1 MADRPR
7 LGGKLRAVRRREG
20 LTQAAMAR
28 ELGIS
33 PSYLNLIEH
42 DRRAVSAK
50 LLIRLAAKFDVDIK
64 QLSTDGD
71 AQLMADLLETFGDP
85 LFENLDLVTS
95 ELREMAGVAPTASR
109 AVVELYRAYRHVR
122 DSAESLAAKLSEDLA
137 LPGVDR
143 SRLPTEEVSTF
154 IQAHR
159 NHFPELEQAADDLR
173 LRAGLEPDDMFH
185 GLVRFAER
193 ELDVVTR
200 VVTAA
205 EEAGAV
211 RRYDPKRR
219 RLMLS
224 ESLPL
229 SSRTFQLAHQVALL
243 SRSDLL
249 GGLADEPGLTT
260 DESRSLCRVILAN
273 YFAGALLMP
282 YEAIR
287 HAAQDERHDIEL
299 LQNRFGTTFEMVCHR
314 LTTLQRPGAEG
325 IPLHFVRVDIAG
337 NVSKWF
343 SASGIPIARY
353 GGACPRWNLHTAF
366 LTPGRIT
373 VQLARTIDGQVYFSI
388 ARTISRASRGYHVP
402 RAVQAVTVGC
412 AVEHAEQMVYA
423 DSVDLNN
430 LEAAVPIGPTCR
442 LCRQPDC
449 DQRVLPPIEQRL
461 RVRENVRG
469 HSFYHTVHGRNGKR

>member
-1 MADRPR
+1 MA
-7 LGGKLRAVRRREG
+7 K
-20 LTQAAMAR
+20 

-42 DRRAVSAK
+42 DRRAVSAT
-50 LLIRLAAKFDVDIK
+50 LLIRLAQRFEVDLK
-64 QLSTDGD
+64 QLSSDGD
-71 AQLMADLLETFGDP
+71 AQLLGELMETFGDP
-85 LFENLDLVTS
+85 LFENLDVVTS
-95 ELREMAGVAPTASR
+95 EVREMAGVAPTACR
-109 AVVELYRAYRHVR
+109 AVAQLYRAYRHVR
-122 DSAESLAAKLSEDLA
+122 DSAESLAARLSEDLA

-154 IQAHR
+154 IQAQR

-173 LRAGLEPDDMFH
+173 RRAELEPDDLFH
-185 GLVRFAER
+185 GMVRFLDR
-193 ELDVVTR
+193 ELDVRTR
-200 VVTAA
+200 VVTAG

-211 RRYDPKRR
+211 RRYDPARR
-219 RLMLS
+219 QLTLS

-229 SSRTFQLAHQVALL
+229 SSRTFQLAHQIGLL
-243 SRSDLL
+243 SQADLL
-249 GGLADEPGLTT
+249 RQQADDPGLTT
-260 DESRSLCRVILAN
+260 DESRALCRVILAN
-273 YFAGALLMP
+273 YFAGAVLMP

-287 HAAQDERHDIEL
+287 QAAKDERHDIEL

-343 SASGIPIARY
+343 SASGIPIARH

-366 LTPGRIT
+366 LTPGRIS
-373 VQLARTIDGQVYFSI
+373 VQLQRTIDGQVYFSI

-402 RAVQAVTVGC
+402 RAVQAITIGC
-412 AVEHAEQMVYA
+412 AVELADRMVYA

-442 LCRQPDC
+442 LCHQPDC
-449 DQRVLPPIEQRL
+449 DQRVLPPIEQPL
-461 RVRENVRG
+461 RIHENERG
-469 HSFYHTVHGRNGKR
+469 HSFYNNAGSRNGRR

>member
-1 MADRPR
+1 MPERPR
-7 LGGKLRAVRRREG
+7 LGGKLRALRRREG

-42 DRRAVSAK
+42 DRRAVSAT
-50 LLIRLAAKFDVDIK
+50 LLIRLAQRFDVDVK
-64 QLSTDGD
+64 QLSSDSD
-71 AQLMADLLETFGDP
+71 AQLLGELMEAFGDP
-85 LFENLDLVTS
+85 LFENLDIVTS
-95 ELREMAGVAPTASR
+95 EVRELAGVAPTACR
-109 AVVELYRAYRHVR
+109 AVAQLYRAYRHVR
-122 DSAESLAAKLSEDLA
+122 DSAEGLAARLSEDLA

-154 IQAHR
+154 IQDQV
-159 NHFPELEQAADDLR
+159 NHFPDLEDAADELR
-173 LRAGLEPDDMFH
+173 RRAGLQQDDLFH
-185 GLVRFAER
+185 GMVRFLDQ
-193 ELDVVTR
+193 ELGVRTA

-205 EEAGAV
+205 DEAGAV
-211 RRYDPKRR
+211 RRYDAKRR
-219 RLMLS
+219 RLILS

-229 SSRTFQLAHQVALL
+229 SSRTFQLAHQIGLL
-243 SRSDLL
+243 SQGELL
-249 GGLADEPGLTT
+249 GRLAHDPGLTT
-260 DESRSLCRVILAN
+260 DESRALCRVILAN
-273 YFAGALLMP
+273 YFAGAVLMP

-287 HAAQDERHDIEL
+287 QAAKDERHDIEL

-325 IPLHFVRVDIAG
+325 TPLHFVRVDIAG

-353 GGACPRWNLHTAF
+353 GGACPRWSLHTAF
-366 LTPGRIT
+366 LTPGRIA

-402 RAVQAVTVGC
+402 RAVQAVTIGC
-412 AVEHAEQMVYA
+412 AVEEAEQMVYA

-449 DQRVLPPIEQRL
+449 DQRVLPPIEQPL
-461 RVRENVRG
+461 QIHENVRG
-469 HSFYHTVHGRNGKR
+469 HSFYNTVDGRVGDR

>member
-1 MADRPR
+1 MPERPR
-7 LGGKLRAVRRREG
+7 LGGKLRALRRREG
-20 LTQAAMAR
+20 FTQVAMAR

-33 PSYLNLIEH
+33 ASYLNLIEH
-42 DRRAVSAK
+42 DRRPVSAT
-50 LLIRLAAKFDVDIK
+50 LLIRLAQRFDVDVK
-64 QLSTDGD
+64 QLSSDSD
-71 AQLMADLLETFGDP
+71 AQLLGELMEAFGDP
-85 LFENLDLVTS
+85 LFENLDIVTS
-95 ELREMAGVAPTASR
+95 EVRELAGVAPTACR
-109 AVVELYRAYRHVR
+109 AVAQLYRAYRHVR
-122 DSAESLAAKLSEDLA
+122 DSAEGLAARLSEDLA

-154 IQAHR
+154 IQHHA
-159 NHFPELEQAADDLR
+159 NHFPDLEDAAAELRRRADLQPDDL
-173 LRAGLEPDDMFH
+173 FH
-185 GLVRFAER
+185 GMVRFLDR
-193 ELDVVTR
+193 DLDVRTS

-211 RRYDPKRR
+211 RRYDAERR
-219 RLMLS
+219 RLILS

-229 SSRTFQLAHQVALL
+229 SSRTFQLAHQIG
-243 SRSDLL
+243 LL
-249 GGLADEPGLTT
+249 GQGELLGKLAHDPGLTT

-273 YFAGALLMP
+273 YFAGAVLMP

-287 HAAQDERHDIEL
+287 QAAQDERHDIEL

-353 GGACPRWNLHTAF
+353 GGACPRWSLHTAF

-402 RAVQAVTVGC
+402 RAVQAITIGC
-412 AVEHAEQMVYA
+412 GVENAEQMVYA

-449 DQRVLPPIEQRL
+449 DQRVLPPIEQPL
-461 RVRENVRG
+461 QIHENVRG
-469 HSFYHTVHGRNGKR
+469 HSFYNTVDGRVGDC